1 MKRLLYSLAPVAL
14 IVILLAIWE
23 AVCRLLDV
31 PVFLLPAPS
40 EIAVAAWQ
48 NAPMLIDAAL
58 NTLSMAILAFVLA
71 SLIAFVVALL
81 ISIHPLAERAVQ
93 PLAVGLQ
100 VTPIMAIAPLA
111 VIWAGLDHPGRA
123 VIGLAAIVAFFP
135 IFSGALTGLKS
146 ADPDLERLFDL
157 YGARPFDRLFR
168 LRLPSAVPF
177 ILEGLKVAA
186 GLALIGAVVAEF
198 VARSGLSR
206 GLAWRLM
213 EASNRLETAKTF
225 AALLVLVLMGVG
237 LNALM
242 QVGERAALRWW
253 RGR

>member
-1 MKRLLYSLAPVAL
+1 MNRLAYHLAPFAL
-14 IVILLAIWE
+14 IALLFGVWE
-23 AVCRLLDV
+23 VVCRVLAV

-40 EIAVAAWQ
+40 EIAVAAYQ
-48 NAPMLIDAAL
+48 NAPMLIAAAL
-58 NTLSMAILAFVLA
+58 NTLSMAVLAFALA
-71 SLIAFVVALL
+71 SLSAGAVALL
-81 ISIHPLAERAVQ
+81 ISTHPLAERAVQ
-93 PLAVGLQ
+93 PLAVSLQ

-111 VIWAGLDHPGRA
+111 VIWAGLDHPDRA

-157 YGARPFDRLFR
+157 YGARPLDRLFR

-177 ILEGLKVAA
+177 LLEGLKVAA
-186 GLALIGAVVAEF
+186 GLSLIGAVVAEF
-198 VARSGLSR
+198 VARSGLSQ

-225 AALLVLVLMGVG
+225 AALFVLVLMGVA

-242 QVGERAALRWW
+242 QAGERAILRWW